1 MDVAV
6 AIERLDTMNCEETSV
21 LLLVT
26 EYSVHV
32 PFPLSVARTFAPSI
46 YSLICVGIKSQGL
59 QAEWRYC
66 AAKPA

>member
-32 PFPLSVARTFAPSI
+32 PFPLCTFAPSI
-46 YSLICVGIKSQGL
+46 RLFV
-59 QAEWRYC
+59 
-66 AAKPA
+66 

>member
-46 YSLICVGIKSQGL
+46 RLFV
-59 QAEWRYC
+59 
-66 AAKPA
+66 